1 MGGEFHKIL
10 SQLRKSQRVSQRKVA
25 ADLYISQALLSHYE
39 NGIRE
44 PGLDFVSRACDYYGV
59 SADYL
64 LGRVVESAT
73 DQDQKSEKTA
83 QDAPMD
89 MEALSALYHMVSQL
103 DNGDMTTGLRRCF
116 GALSYRLLRHM
127 EDFGPS
133 WEPEI
138 SQRRI
143 ASLSDLEMRLA
154 ELQFLKGLETVS
166 KDRPE
171 DKELSRDL
179 MTLLTTL
186 DGQIAGHTH

>member
-64 LGRVVESAT
+64 LGRVAEPVS
-73 DQDQKSEKTA
+73 DQEPKAEQTA

-89 MEALSALYHMVSQL
+89 IEALTALYHTVSQL
-103 DNGDMTTGLRRCF
+103 DNGDMITGLRRSF

-127 EDFGPS
+127 ESFGPS
-133 WEPEI
+133 WNLRI
-138 SQRRI
+138 SQQRI
-143 ASLSDLEMRLA
+143 APLSDLEMRLA
-154 ELQFLKGLETVS
+154 ELQFLKGLEAVS
-166 KDRPE
+166 NNQPG
-171 DKELSRDL
+171 DKGLSRDL
-179 MTLLTTL
+179 IALLTAL
-186 DGQIAGHTH
+186 DGQIAEYTH